1 MESEGGSGYWIAR
14 TDRIKSAE
22 YVILIRNHRET
33 WAVKDGLGHGQAF
46 MIGKITAIALP
57 SQIAVTDDIK

>member
-1 MESEGGSGYWIAR
+1 MDGIRRRFRLLIVR

-46 MIGKITAIALP
+46 MVGKISGCIPTKNML
-57 SQIAVTDDIK
+57 VEN